1 MIANLLEEY
10 AQVRRD
16 FVRERRDASAIDELN
31 KRTNAL
37 QSKIWGHLTAI
48 VRDEPNIVSTSLM
61 VALNDAF
68 DQATAERFAY
78 SLRLP
83 WQIFWLLIGM
93 TLLGTAAL
101 GYQLGLRGRSV
112 HMLVALLTLMW
123 TAVIVDILDLAAP
136 RVGTFHASVAVY
148 DWTLQGFKGG
158 VQIPPA
164 PAPK

>member
-1 MIANLLEEY
+1 M
-10 AQVRRD
+10 
-16 FVRERRDASAIDELN
+16 
-31 KRTNAL
+31 
-37 QSKIWGHLTAI
+37 
-48 VRDEPNIVSTSLM
+48 RDEPNVVSSSLM

-78 SLRLP
+78 GLRLP
-83 WQIFWLLIGM
+83 WQIFSLLIGM

-123 TAVIVDILDLAAP
+123 TAVIVDILDLASP
-136 RVGTFHASVAVY
+136 RIGAFRASTAVY

-158 VQIPPA
+158 LQIPPL
-164 PAPK
+164 PAPR